1 MALKPLRTVRS
12 RVSVGGLASIADR
25 AEQMLMKL
33 REDTEWNIWKV
44 APSFSS
50 SKVAKLCH
58 IERADLNYLC
68 TRGRKDGYPTGTL
81 NDKNSSR
88 MFTLAE
94 TQAFVRANG
103 QYRPRPKGQKGI
115 VCGVGNF
122 KADVGKTTCA
132 VGLAQGLTLLGHQV
146 LLIDL
151 DPQASS
157 TFLMGCWADVDV
169 SEELTVMPV
178 VRGEQQDLR
187 YALRRSYWNG
197 LDLIPSCAA
206 LSDADHYFIQN
217 YLGNAPI
224 DSWRVLDTAL
234 EPLRDQYDVIIIDT
248 PSTLSFLT
256 IAAFIA
262 TDGLI
267 VPLPPETRD
276 FASSTHFFR
285 TLSVLFDKFYK
296 NGEVE
301 KKFEF
306 VKVVLSKVKPSSPA
320 AAVMKEWIKQSYHE
334 MVTTATIIE
343 TDIAKNAGADFQTIY
358 DIERYDRS
366 KKSLDQALESFDS
379 LVAEI
384 EAAIQN
390 VWQLRIEEGDT

>member
-169 SEELTVMPV
+169 
-178 VRGEQQDLR
+178 
-187 YALRRSYWNG
+187 
-197 LDLIPSCAA
+197 
-206 LSDADHYFIQN
+206 
-217 YLGNAPI
+217 
-224 DSWRVLDTAL
+224 
-234 EPLRDQYDVIIIDT
+234 
-248 PSTLSFLT
+248 
-256 IAAFIA
+256 
-262 TDGLI
+262 
-267 VPLPPETRD
+267 
-276 FASSTHFFR
+276 
-285 TLSVLFDKFYK
+285 
-296 NGEVE
+296 
-301 KKFEF
+301 
-306 VKVVLSKVKPSSPA
+306 
-320 AAVMKEWIKQSYHE
+320 
-334 MVTTATIIE
+334 
-343 TDIAKNAGADFQTIY
+343 
-358 DIERYDRS
+358 
-366 KKSLDQALESFDS
+366 
-379 LVAEI
+379 
-384 EAAIQN
+384 
-390 VWQLRIEEGDT
+390 

>member
-276 FASSTHFFR
+276 FASSTQFFR

-306 VKVVLSKVKPSSPA
+306 VKVVLSKVK
-320 AAVMKEWIKQSYHE
+320 
-334 MVTTATIIE
+334 
-343 TDIAKNAGADFQTIY
+343 
-358 DIERYDRS
+358 
-366 KKSLDQALESFDS
+366 L
-379 LVAEI
+379 
-384 EAAIQN
+384 
-390 VWQLRIEEGDT
+390 